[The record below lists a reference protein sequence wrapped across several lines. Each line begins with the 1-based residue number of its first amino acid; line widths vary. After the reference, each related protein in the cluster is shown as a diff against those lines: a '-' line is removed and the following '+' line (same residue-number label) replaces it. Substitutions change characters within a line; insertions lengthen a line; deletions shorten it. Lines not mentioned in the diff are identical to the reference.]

1 MKPND
6 WIACQMAGFCF
17 FYTQLFSQMLRLT
30 VGLAFEFDD
39 FNFVKASTKKIGNKV
54 RTVTKIFFKME
65 NTLYVSF
72 QSAFLKYGIK

>member
-1 MKPND
+1 
-6 WIACQMAGFCF
+6 
-17 FYTQLFSQMLRLT
+17 MLWLT

-39 FNFVKASTKKIGNKV
+39 FNLNFKV
-54 RTVTKIFFKME
+54 RTVTKIFFKMK